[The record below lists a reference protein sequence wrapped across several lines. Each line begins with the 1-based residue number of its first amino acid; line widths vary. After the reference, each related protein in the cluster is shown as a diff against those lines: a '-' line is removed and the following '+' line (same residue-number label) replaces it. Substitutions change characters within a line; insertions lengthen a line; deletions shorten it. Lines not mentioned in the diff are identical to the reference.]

1 MPELPA
7 LTSSIPTRNYPNDPR
22 GYGYAAWTYD
32 KGFSSSTQIL
42 TAQAVWAVKV
52 PVPAP
57 FTCSKVDFI
66 TTTKGVGNTYARL
79 AIFDA
84 AGTSQLW
91 LSGSITTEMT
101 AAEGNKSI
109 SVSPAVAI
117 STDVWVAV
125 LCDGGGTQPTLAR
138 AGANSGAYVTAINTP
153 VTRFLA
159 LAGQASMPSSL
170 SGASNSNQ
178 QIWFGL
184 RDD

>member
-1 MPELPA
+1 MSDLPI
-7 LTSSIPTRNYPNDPR
+7 LTSSIPTRNFAGDPR

-32 KGFSSSTQIL
+32 KGGSSSTQIL
-42 TAQAVWAVKV
+42 TAQAVWAVRV

-57 FTCSKVDFI
+57 FTCTKVDFI
-66 TTTKGVGNTYARL
+66 TTTKGTSNTYARL

-101 AAEGNKSI
+101 ATEGNKSI
-109 SVSPAVAI
+109 AVSPSLVI

-125 LCDGGGTQPTLAR
+125 LCDGGTQPTLAR